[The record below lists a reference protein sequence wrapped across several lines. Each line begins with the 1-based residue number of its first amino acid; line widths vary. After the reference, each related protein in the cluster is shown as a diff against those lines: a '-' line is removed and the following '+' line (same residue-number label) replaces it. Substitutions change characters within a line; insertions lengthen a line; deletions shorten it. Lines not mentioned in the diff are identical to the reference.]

1 MRRISMENNL
11 LSIGVD
17 MGNDAFKVIGPTK
30 KELLVL
36 NLTSPWYVRRVINED
51 TRYPLNLLEVD
62 IKSKNE
68 NIGKYFVGGMAYN
81 FNRGIIKEKTV
92 ADRHNGK
99 SGDKNNLI
107 VLLTSIALSLI
118 IPNKT
123 RIKEKVVLGTM
134 LPTEEYFKNNKEN
147 VRILQDKLLGV
158 HSVKFLNPVF
168 NGIEVEFEIVGV
180 TVEPEGLSAIN
191 AIMYDDDGELLNE
204 YIDKYSERN
213 ILGFDI
219 GALTTDVTVMQNFEL
234 RTFFGM
240 EKGTVDPLNR
250 VVDYLK
256 TEHKVTVPRH
266 KIDNTIIRNEKL
278 LVYGSEIPGFKE
290 LCSEIIEFEGRQLV
304 DEFSVKAAAAGVQ
317 LPDIGLL
324 IFNGGGSLLF
334 KHILE
339 SELGRIPMIF
349 SENAIMLNA
358 LGGWKNANKYKASL
372 SQAQNDS
379 FEYAAITL

>member
-1 MRRISMENNL
+1 MRRIIVENKL

-17 MGNDAFKVIGPTK
+17 MGNDAFKVIGPSK
-30 KELLVL
+30 KELLIL

-99 SGDKNNLI
+99 AEDKNNLI

-118 IPNKT
+118 TPNKT
-123 RIKEKVVLGTM
+123 HIKEKVVLGTM

-147 VRILQDKLLGV
+147 VKIFQDKLLGV
-158 HSVKFLNPVF
+158 HRVKFLNPVF
-168 NGIEVEFEIVGV
+168 NGIEVEFEIAGV
-180 TVEPEGLSAIN
+180 AVEPEGLSAIN
-191 AIMYDDDGELLNE
+191 AVMYDDNGDLLNE
-204 YIDKYSERN
+204 YIENYSERT

-240 EKGTVDPLNR
+240 EKGTIDPLNR
-250 VVDYLK
+250 IVDYLK

-266 KIDNTIIRNEKL
+266 KIDNTIIKNEKL
-278 LVYGSEIPGFKE
+278 LVYGSEIPGFKD

-304 DEFSVKAAAAGVQ
+304 DEFSAKAAAAGVQ

-339 SELGRIPMIF
+339 RDLGRIPMIF
-349 SENAIMLNA
+349 SKNAIMLNA

-372 SQAQNDS
+372 SEDKQDPY
-379 FEYAAITL
+379 EYAAITL